1 MPYGVYPEKTVA
13 GDAESFAL
21 YANNPKVAQN
31 LRDRFPYPYTLAD
44 AEGFLAM
51 CTKEDETTHLTR
63 VIDVDGKAV
72 GCIGLSVLDDIYR
85 KSAEIGIGS
94 ANRFGT
100 GHHERSHPRIC
111 AEGFERLDIVRIHA
125 AAFAYNTGSCRA
137 ARKSG
142 VRVRRRAEK
151 SVYKNGQI
159 YDARMYALI
168 KMPYEK

>member
-1 MPYGVYPEKTVA
+1 MEFTLRKPLP

-51 CTKEDETTHLTR
+51 CAEEDETTHLTR

-85 KSAEIGIGS
+85 KSAEIGYWLGEPFW
-94 ANRFGT
+94 NRGIMS
-100 GHHERSHPRIC
+100 EAIRRIC

-137 ARKSG
+137 LEKAGFAFEG
-142 VRVRRRAEK
+142 VQKK